1 MSQPSRRNVIQAAA
15 LVPIQAVRGTA
26 QNSAVR
32 IGLIGAGSRGTYTSR
47 LVTKDPQAKVVAI
60 CDVVDEQLE
69 TAKAKIPAPEAKTF
83 KKYQEL
89 LASDVDAVMIA
100 TPVYLH

>member
-1 MSQPSRRNVIQAAA
+1 MSHPSTRNLIQAAA

-47 LVTKDPQAKVVAI
+47 LVTKDPRAKIVAV
-60 CDVVDEQLE
+60 CDVFDEQIE
-69 TAKAKIPAPEAKTF
+69 SAKAKIPAPDAKTF
-83 KKYQEL
+83 KNIRT
-89 LASDVDAVMIA
+89 S
-100 TPVYLH
+100 

>member
-1 MSQPSRRNVIQAAA
+1 MLSRMKRCCAYAACTLRKRNSMSHPTRRNLIQAAA

-47 LVTKDPQAKVVAI
+47 IVTKDPRAKVVAI
-60 CDVVDEQLE
+60 CDVFDEQLE
-69 TAKAKIPAPEAKTF
+69 NAKAKIPTPDAKAF
-83 KKYQEL
+83 KN
-89 LASDVDAVMIA
+89 
-100 TPVYLH
+100 